1 MLRKYWA
8 KFGRDYQFL
17 VLGWFFL
24 GITLG
29 LYDSSFNNY
38 LNDIFHLSAK
48 MRSLIEFPRE
58 LPGFL
63 VVFITGL
70 LVLIPDVRMLG
81 VALGMIGVGL
91 LGQSCYLWQTSP
103 SFNWMVFSMLIWSF
117 GTHLSMPYMS
127 SLPLKYAKEGR
138 AGEILGKLSGVNTTA
153 YILGCGLIWL
163 LMGWLHLSYD
173 WVFRIAALSAFLA
186 AGYILMIPVTEKKS
200 EKKFELIFRKE
211 YTLFYCLS
219 ILFGARKQVFLTF
232 APWVLVKIYH
242 QPATIIATLLLFSA
256 VLGIVFKPW
265 LGRMIDWLGERQIII
280 CESAIL
286 VLICLAYGWAGHLGL
301 KEYVVDLVYLC
312 FIMDQ
317 LLLAVTMA
325 RTTYLHKNLVVA
337 TDLTPTLSLGISM
350 DHVVS
355 MFVPILGGLL
365 WESYGYEI
373 IFLAAAGV
381 ALLNLVVAT
390 RIRAIKEV

>member
-1 MLRKYWA
+1 MIQKYWA

-17 VLGWFFL
+17 VLGWLFL
-24 GITLG
+24 GITSG

-38 LNDIFHLSAK
+38 LNDIFHLSARL
-48 MRSLIEFPRE
+48 RSVIEFPRE

-81 VALGMIGVGL
+81 LALGLIGVGL
-91 LGQSCYLWQTSP
+91 LGQSSYLWQASP

-117 GTHLSMPYMS
+117 GTHLSMPYLS
-127 SLPLKYAKEGR
+127 SVPLKYAKEGR
-138 AGEILGKLSGVNTTA
+138 TGEILGKLSGVNTTA
-153 YILGCGLIWL
+153 YILGCALIWI

-186 AGYILMIPVTEKKS
+186 AGYILMIPATKKRQA
-200 EKKFELIFRKE
+200 KKFELIFRKE
-211 YTLFYCLS
+211 YKLFYALS
-219 ILFGARKQVFLTF
+219 VLFGARKQVFLTF
-232 APWVLVKIYH
+232 APWILVKIYH
-242 QPATIIATLLLFSA
+242 QPATIIATLLLISA
-256 VLGIVFKPW
+256 ALGIIFKPW
-265 LGRMIDWLGERQIII
+265 LGRMIDRLGERQIIMT
-280 CESAIL
+280 ESAIL
-286 VLICLAYGWAGHLGL
+286 ILICLAYGWAGHLGL
-301 KEYVVDLVYLC
+301 KQYAIYLIYGC
-312 FIMDQ
+312 FVMDQ
-317 LLLAVTMA
+317 LLMAVTMA

-355 MFVPILGGLL
+355 MFVPALGGLL
-365 WESYGYEI
+365 WEAYGYEM

-381 ALLNLVVAT
+381 ALLNLIVAT
-390 RIRAIKEV
+390 RIRISKKV